1 MKTGPKQKEN
11 PRGGMGNKYRYAKAY
26 APPCGFPNDKE
37 SIASKIKLFQ
47 YHGNGWWVKDRVYKE
62 HLPKHWLISKSD
74 SDYKKRIKSYNLGR
88 TAKKKN
94 N

>member
-47 YHGNGWWVKDRVYKE
+47 YQCMR
-62 HLPKHWLISKSD
+62 PF
-74 SDYKKRIKSYNLGR
+74 
-88 TAKKKN
+88 
-94 N
+94 